1 MSLDAYFRSAVVDA
15 AIRSALLDA
24 RGPGGTPPTVLSVVV
39 DYGSHLGGDSV
50 LINGTG
56 FQPGATVMFNGNAA
70 TSVSVISPV
79 LISCTTPAH
88 AGGTVDVTVSNP
100 DGGSATLVA
109 GFCYWTTASLYVWSS
124 STMLIG
130 RLSRTNRTPA
140 TPYPGPPYYA
150 ESVNANLNATVNIG
164 KNVNAPTTLRARKL
178 FRPMSSG
185 PTPWVPLVIPAG
197 IVAAKLWLDAAAV
210 ITGEDFLSLDA
221 YYTAGDPTLVATY
234 QDFAAPIGSIA
245 RAGLLG
251 HHVPLVFSLI
261 ELDVAALKAHI
272 GSVFQVLLGTHV
284 EDVAGGGANTSYAS
298 DTMDSYLIVYTD

>member
-1 MSLDAYFRSAVVDA
+1 MPHCGRDLGHASF
-15 AIRSALLDA
+15 A
-24 RGPGGTPPTVLSVVV
+24 RGHAAWGVRMPPTVTSVVL
-39 DYGSHLGGDSV
+39 DYGTYIGGDSV

-56 FQPGATVMFNGNAA
+56 FQTGATVMFNGNAA

-88 AGGTVDVTVSNP
+88 AGGTVDVTVNNP
-100 DGGSATLVA
+100 DGGAATLVA
-109 GFCYWTTASLYVWSS
+109 GFAYWTSAALYVWSS

-150 ESVNANLNATVNIG
+150 ESVNSNINATLNLG

-178 FRPMSSG
+178 FRPQSG
-185 PTPWVPLVIPAG
+185 GVNVAIPAG

-234 QDFAAPIGSIA
+234 EDFVAPIGSIA
-245 RAGLLG
+245 RADLLG

-261 ELDVAALKAHI
+261 ELDVAVLKAHI

-284 EDVAGGGANTSYAS
+284 EDAAAGGANTSYAS
-298 DTMDSYLIVYTD
+298 DTMNSYLVVYTD